1 MKKSLVFLAAITL
14 AFGTASVI
22 ATDKKPADPA
32 AAPAAPAAPAATPA
46 AAPAAAPA
54 ADSTAATTAA
64 TAKKQTICPKCK
76 SKIDKKFY
84 VNSDGKKIYF
94 CGSNIC
100 SGKIKKDIAGV
111 VSKLEADGIT
121 LDTIEKKA
129 EKEKKK

>member
-1 MKKSLVFLAAITL
+1 MKKSLVFLAAVTL
-14 AFGTASVI
+14 AFGAASVI

-32 AAPAAPAAPAATPA
+32 AAPAAPAATP
-46 AAPAAAPA
+46 PAAPA
-54 ADSTAATTAA
+54 ADSTTAPAATAA

>member
-1 MKKSLVFLAAITL
+1 MKKSLVFLAAVTL
-14 AFGTASVI
+14 AFGTVSVI
-22 ATDKKPADPA
+22 ANDKKTADPA
-32 AAPAAPAAPAATPA
+32 AAPAAPAATPA

-54 ADSTAATTAA
+54 ADSTTAPAATAA

-121 LDTIEKKA
+121 LDTVEKKA

>member
-1 MKKSLVFLAAITL
+1 MKKCLVFLAAITL
-14 AFGTASVI
+14 SFATVSVL

-32 AAPAAPAAPAATPA
+32 AAPAATPA

-54 ADSTAATTAA
+54 ADSTAAPAA
-64 TAKKQTICPKCK
+64 AVKKQTICPKCK

-84 VNSDGKKIYF
+84 VNSDAKKIYF

-100 SGKIKKDIAGV
+100 SAKIKKDVAGV
-111 VSKLEADGIT
+111 ASKLEADGIT
-121 LDTIEKKA
+121 LDTVEKKA